1 MKSTNLRGDGEFGGR
16 GRKLGAR
23 LTWCGLVAMFA
34 LGLTMESVGADRSLA
49 ERLGYGVEDR
59 LLIINGDDVGMC
71 HAANVASIDSL
82 ENGLMTSATIMVPC
96 PWFPEIAA
104 YAAGHP
110 GVDLGV
116 HLTHT
121 SEWKKYR
128 WGPVSS
134 RESVPGLVDPQ
145 GYLWPS
151 VAEVYANATP
161 EEAEREGRAQIVK
174 ALQAGIDITHLDS
187 HMGALQYDIRYHGA
201 YQRLALE
208 FDLPLRMASQETLV
222 SFGAGQLRAELAR
235 EGILCPDYLI
245 HGGRKSGEAVGAYW
259 RRMLSELRPGV
270 TELYIHASV
279 DGEELRQITGSW
291 RERVAEYE
299 LFTRD
304 AEIRAARL
312 RPVENRG
319 IQSGPAQER
328 GAQRAFERAM
338 GRPFIR

>member
-1 MKSTNLRGDGEFGGR
+1 MKTRKFRGDGESAGSI
-16 GRKLGAR
+16 RKLGAR
-23 LTWCGLVAMFA
+23 LAWCGLGAMFA
-34 LGLTMESVGADRSLA
+34 LGLSMECVAADRSLA
-49 ERLGYGVEDR
+49 ERLGYGVGDR

-104 YAAGHP
+104 YAVAHP
-110 GVDLGV
+110 GLDLGI

-134 RESVPGLVDPQ
+134 RDRVSGLVDPH

-151 VAEVYANATP
+151 VEEVYAKATP
-161 EEAEREGRAQIVK
+161 EEAEREGRAQIQK
-174 ALQAGIDITHLDS
+174 AMRAGIDITHLDS
-187 HMGALQYDIRYHGA
+187 HMGALQYDIRYHVA
-201 YQRLALE
+201 YQRLASE
-208 FDLPLRMASQETLV
+208 FDLPLRMASQETLA

-235 EGILCPDYLI
+235 EGILCPDYLV
-245 HGGRKSGEAVGAYW
+245 HGGRKPGETVGDYW
-259 RRMLSELRPGV
+259 RRMLRGLRPGV
-270 TELYIHASV
+270 TELYIHAAV
-279 DGEELRQITGSW
+279 DGEELRQITNSW

-304 AEIRAARL
+304 AEMRALLEELGVRRIGYRAIRDLQRKE
-312 RPVENRG
+312 RV
-319 IQSGPAQER
+319 SGK
-328 GAQRAFERAM
+328 
-338 GRPFIR
+338 

>member
-1 MKSTNLRGDGEFGGR
+1 MKSQDRKRHGGVAGRSRWRGFSSR
-16 GRKLGAR
+16 FAFLG
-23 LTWCGLVAMFA
+23 VAA
-34 LGLTMESVGADRSLA
+34 VLAWGVSAADLSAVRSLG

-110 GVDLGV
+110 EVDLGI

-134 RESVPGLVDPQ
+134 RDSVPGLVDPQ

-151 VAEVYANATP
+151 IEEVYANATP
-161 EEAEREGRAQIVK
+161 EQAEREGRAQILK
-174 ALQAGIDITHLDS
+174 ARQAGVDITHLDS
-187 HMGALQYDIRYHGA
+187 HMGTLQYDIRYHVA
-201 YQRLALE
+201 YQRLASE
-208 FDLPLRMASQETLV
+208 FVLPLRMASQETLV
-222 SFGAGQLRAELAR
+222 SFGAGHLRAELAQ

-245 HGGRKSGEAVGAYW
+245 YGERKSGEAVGDYW
-259 RRMLSELRPGV
+259 RRMLRGLRPGV

-304 AEIRAARL
+304 AEVRALLKEQGVRRIGYRAIRDLQRK
-312 RPVENRG
+312 
-319 IQSGPAQER
+319 ER
-328 GAQRAFERAM
+328 MHERM
-338 GRPFIR
+338 K